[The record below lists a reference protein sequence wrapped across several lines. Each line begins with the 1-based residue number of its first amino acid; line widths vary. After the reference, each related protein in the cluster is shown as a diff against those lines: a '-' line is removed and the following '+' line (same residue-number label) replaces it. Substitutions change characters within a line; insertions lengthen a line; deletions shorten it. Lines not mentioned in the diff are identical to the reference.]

1 MAEWNA
7 FYRGTSHLVAF
18 NDSDLLKATPS
29 QLLMLVIKHIGEA
42 TSLWAKL
49 DKYAREVHAAN
60 TQGKLVPAAGI
71 EPATP

>member
-1 MAEWNA
+1 
-7 FYRGTSHLVAF
+7 
-18 NDSDLLKATPS
+18 
-29 QLLMLVIKHIGEA
+29 MLVNKDIGEA

-49 DKYAREVHAAN
+49 DKYAREIHAAN